1 MNGKLEKIAN
11 NSSSCKEKCVDFK
24 MLKNML
30 SLSKPDLK
38 IICEGNEIV
47 FSYKVLLGTKLRYL
61 GYLFLQEE
69 FSCELM
75 TTLVVPHSSENVKNF
90 IDNIHLEK
98 HDIFSHAES
107 KKFMKKNKQ
116 IEPKILKHK
125 DDGITKQ
132 FTNVSE
138 PLSAK
143 NPEGSNPEI
152 GEICALQGKD
162 KGDNILST
170 ISNSEEQGLSLK
182 LYISKKE
189 EEEGEECQNCRKIK
203 FGSRCSGCQKT
214 REQKP
219 KLDSGPQV
227 CSQCNKVFKNETILR
242 HHVKYIHNPDL
253 EYFYCHQCNFK
264 SKYKFDVKVHQKDH
278 VQIELLPCHICG
290 GKYKGEKRLLKHMK
304 RVHED
309 AEFIKCEECGKKIKG
324 DKQNL
329 KTHKNKVHSERKYH
343 CTFCS
348 YKAQSNFNLKLHIN
362 KSHLGIKDLEKFQ
375 CPHCEVATT
384 NLPYHL
390 KQFHLHLLDASSV
403 AGGPCFS

>member
-1 MNGKLEKIAN
+1 MNLKLEEIAD
-11 NSSSCKEKCVDFK
+11 NSSSCKEKCVDYK
-24 MLKNML
+24 MMKNIL
-30 SLSKPDLK
+30 SLTKPDLK
-38 IICEGNEIV
+38 IICEDNEIV

-69 FSCELM
+69 FSCELL
-75 TTLVVPHSSENVKNF
+75 TTLAVPHSSKNVKKF

-98 HDIFSHAES
+98 TNIFSIAETCRLEEM
-107 KKFMKKNKQ
+107 FMKKNKQ
-116 IEPKILKHK
+116 SEPKILKHE
-125 DDGITKQ
+125 DDGV
-132 FTNVSE
+132 TNVTK
-138 PLSAK
+138 PLSAQNQEK
-143 NPEGSNPEI
+143 SNAEI
-152 GEICALQGKD
+152 GEICAMQGKE
-162 KGDNILST
+162 KVNKSLSP
-170 ISNSEEQGLSLK
+170 ISNSD
-182 LYISKKE
+182 
-189 EEEGEECQNCRKIK
+189 EEGEECQKCRKIK

-214 REQKP
+214 RDLKP

-227 CSQCNKVFKNETILR
+227 CSQCNKVFKNETNLN

-253 EYFYCHQCNFK
+253 EYFYCHQCDFK
-264 SKYKFDVKVHQKDH
+264 SKYKFEVKVHRKDH

-290 GKYKGEKRLLKHMK
+290 GKYKGERYLLKHIR

-324 DKQNL
+324 DKQEL
-329 KTHKNKVHSERKYH
+329 KSHKRKVHSERKYH

-348 YKAQSNFNLKLHIN
+348 YKAQSSFNLKLHIN

-390 KQFHLHLLDASSV
+390 KMFHLHITDASL
-403 AGGPCFS
+403 A